1 MEAAT
6 VAVVRASR
14 PAFRSAHD
22 KLAWAVHA
30 FLLAEGFKLVATGS
44 TAENEGTDFSAS
56 LEEVAPTGWDALP
69 GAYAF
74 RYQDTEG
81 KRPPLFLK
89 CLVLGNQLLVHWVAG
104 PAPGTGAGSSGGNS
118 GEPHTLELDTGAYT
132 TDAGS
137 APDCYR
143 SMPELLAKLRQSL
156 GGVLERGKPAPSA
169 AAAAAGAGGRQA
181 GEAGGS
187 GRGRTD
193 AEPGYDPLR
202 DYSGPSGIG
211 HRPPGIP
218 VGIGADDVVPPG
230 VRPPG
235 YGGGPAFPG
244 EPGPLHGGGG
254 MLVGPGD
261 PIFGAG
267 RLGGGVGGPPGR
279 GALPPGARWDPI
291 APPGMRGFGP
301 DDYQQPGP
309 GQVHPDMAQPGPGG
323 GSDWDRM
330 FG

>member
-14 PAFRSAHD
+14 PVFRSAHD

-30 FLLAEGFKLVATGS
+30 FLLAEGFKLVATGAA
-44 TAENEGTDFSAS
+44 AEDEGADFSTS
-56 LEEVAPTGWDALP
+56 REEVAPTGWDALP

-89 CLVLGNQLLVHWVAG
+89 CLPLGGQLLVHWVAG
-104 PAPGTGAGSSGGNS
+104 PAPGTGAGSSSGG
-118 GEPHTLELDTGAYT
+118 GGPRTLELGTAAYT
-132 TDAGS
+132 TDASS

-143 SMPELLAKLRQSL
+143 AMPELLSKLRSSL
-156 GGVLERGKPAPSA
+156 GGVLERGVAPPA
-169 AAAAAGAGGRQA
+169 AAPATAAAGQRQA

-187 GRGRTD
+187 GRGRGE

-202 DYSGPSGIG
+202 DYSVPSGIG
-211 HRPPGIP
+211 QRPPGVP
-218 VGIGADDVVPPG
+218 LGIGADDVVPPG
-230 VRPPG
+230 VRAPG
-235 YGGGPAFPG
+235 YGAGPAFPG

-254 MLVGPGD
+254 MHVGPGD
-261 PIFGAG
+261 PIFGPG
-267 RLGGGVGGPPGR
+267 RLGGSVGGPPGR
-279 GALPPGARWDPI
+279 GSLPPGARWDPI
-291 APPGMRGFGP
+291 APPGMRGFQP
-301 DDYQQPGP
+301 DDFQQPGP
-309 GQVHPDMAQPGPGG
+309 GRVHPDMAQPGPGRG
-323 GSDWDRM
+323 ADWDRM